1 MARTI
6 IIGAGINGLL
16 LGALFAHDGDEVTV
30 IEKNSF
36 PGGRAFMLERDGY
49 VMDYGVHLTRFGPV
63 SALAKIMKRIGNE
76 VSFRKLGTSYVI
88 NQRGEMV
95 IFPTSPGGV
104 FKSRLFTVAEKIRII
119 GLLIKIKKGAFDEGL
134 MDVSLRDWLNRNNI
148 TGGIRTYFELLSGT
162 VMVCPFFE
170 KTSAGEMF
178 RILRKILVTG
188 HSAEYMAGGWKP
200 VYAALISEIEKK
212 GKIHYGSAA
221 DSIIFQKG
229 KAVGV
234 SAGRKKFMANRVVI
248 NLPAQEIFSIMPEKS
263 FDPAY
268 VKLCKSLVPTSGIFF
283 DIALS
288 RHIGDYDGLLIT
300 TNPLAYGMLTSNLAS
315 GLVPEGGQILTMFY
329 PTMMDD
335 VRDTALRLQRKEELW
350 EAIRQYFHKID
361 QHILWTRES
370 SLKMVDGVQ
379 VNTTQT
385 ADRRPGPVV
394 PGVKNLYLVGDSI
407 TAPGAGGDIGN
418 ESVLVTYQSI
428 TGSSF

>member
-16 LGALFAHDGDEVTV
+16 LGALLAHDGDEVTV

-36 PGGRAFMLERDGY
+36 PGGRAFLLERDGY
-49 VMDYGVHLTRFGPV
+49 VMDYGVHLTRFGPA
-63 SALAKIMKRIGNE
+63 SALAKIMERIGNE
-76 VSFRKLGTSYVI
+76 VAFRKLGTSYVI

-104 FKSRLFTVAEKIRII
+104 FKSRLFTLAEKIRII
-119 GLLIKIKKGAFDEGL
+119 GLLLKIKKGAFDEGL
-134 MDVSLRDWLNRNNI
+134 MDVSLRDWLNRNGI

-178 RILRKILVTG
+178 RILRKVLVTG
-188 HSAEYMAGGWKP
+188 HSAEYMTGGWKP
-200 VYAALISEIEKK
+200 VYIALIREIEKK
-212 GKIHYGSAA
+212 GRILYGTAV
-221 DSIIFQKG
+221 DSVIIQKG

-234 SAGRKKFMANRVVI
+234 GAGRKKFTADRVVI
-248 NLPAQEIFSIMPEKS
+248 NLPAQEIFSVLPEKS

-283 DIALS
+283 DIALD
-288 RHIGDYDGLLIT
+288 RQVGDYDGLLIT
-300 TNPLAYGMLTSNLAS
+300 TSPLAYGMLTSNLAR
-315 GLVPEGGQILTMFY
+315 GLAPEGGQILTMFY

-335 VRDTALRLQRKEELW
+335 VRDTALRLQRKGELW
-350 EAIRQYFHKID
+350 DAIKQYFHRIE
-361 QHILWTRES
+361 QHVLWTRES
-370 SLKMVDGVQ
+370 SLKMIDGVQ

-394 PGVKNLYLVGDSI
+394 RGVKNLYLVGDTI
-407 TAPGAGGDIGN
+407 AAPGAGGDIGN
-418 ESVLVTYQSI
+418 ESVLVTYKSI
-428 TGSSF
+428 TGNSL